1 MLVSAR
7 RLSRVEEVRYDVGD
21 VMQFDTNQESVRR
34 QERRTESIEHMLARL
49 EM

>member
-1 MLVSAR
+1 MHVSAR
-7 RLSRVEEVRYDVGD
+7 RLSRVEVRYDVGD
-21 VMQFDTNQESVRR
+21 VVQFDTNQESVRR